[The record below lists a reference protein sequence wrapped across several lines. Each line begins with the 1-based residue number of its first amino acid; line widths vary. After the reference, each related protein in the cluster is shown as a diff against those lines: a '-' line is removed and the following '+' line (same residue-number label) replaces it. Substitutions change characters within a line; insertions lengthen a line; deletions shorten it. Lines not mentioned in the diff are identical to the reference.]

1 MAALDLFGRRWHL
14 RVIWELRD
22 GPLGFRELQQ
32 RCDSMSS
39 SVLRQRLT
47 EMLAAHLVLQRADKA
62 YELTELGDGAFQA
75 LRPLIRWSEQWA
87 AVMAAGDPPT
97 DLRS

>member
-14 RVIWELRD
+14 RVIWELRE
-22 GPLGFRELQQ
+22 GPLGFRELQH

-47 EMLAAHLVLQRADKA
+47 EMLAARLVRQRPDKA
-62 YELTELGDGAFQA
+62 YELTDLGCGAFRA
-75 LRPLIRWSEQWA
+75 LRPLARWSEQWA
-87 AVMAAGDPPT
+87 AVMAAD
-97 DLRS
+97 DS